1 MGSSSDEVR
10 EDDDKERARFRSNML
25 LIKPNRSA
33 SKGCLIPFLYKVG
46 RRLYILVGL
55 SFKVYFHA
63 VLLEKTHANLVL
75 ALWSPFAVVDAFY
88 SSLGVWCW
96 SYRSFATRIYDFTP
110 ELWYSYVARW
120 RCFMTCFSPLCPF
133 LFAVVEVLVV
143 CWSFFICIRKGGW
156 LRYCLGKDLV
166 DVVVSFIHLS

>member
-1 MGSSSDEVR
+1 MGSSSDEVL
-10 EDDDKERARFRSNML
+10 EHDDKQRARFRSNML

-75 ALWSPFAVVDAFY
+75 VLWSPF
-88 SSLGVWCW
+88 GVWCW
-96 SYRSFATRIYDFTP
+96 SYRSFATGIYDFFP
-110 ELWYSYVARW
+110 ELWYSYFARW
-120 RCFMTCFSPLCPF
+120 HCFMTCLSPLCPF
-133 LFAVVEVLVV
+133 LCSRLLKLWLFVGRSSFA
-143 CWSFFICIRKGGW
+143 FIGADGSDMAWERTW
-156 LRYCLGKDLV
+156 
-166 DVVVSFIHLS
+166 

>member
-1 MGSSSDEVR
+1 MGSSSDEVL
-10 EDDDKERARFRSNML
+10 EHDDKQRARFRSNML

-75 ALWSPFAVVDAFY
+75 VLWSPFAVVDAFY
-88 SSLGVWCW
+88 SSFGVLVLVLSLLCYWNLRFFSLNSGIPILLGG
-96 SYRSFATRIYDFTP
+96 IG
-110 ELWYSYVARW
+110 LWLAFLPFDLLWLVISII
-120 RCFMTCFSPLCPF
+120 CNCSISILCSPF
-133 LFAVVEVLVV
+133 LFHLVLL
-143 CWSFFICIRKGGW
+143 SALKHHCIS
-156 LRYCLGKDLV
+156 LG
-166 DVVVSFIHLS
+166 F